1 MALLKKSTPA
11 APDPFRVPSL
21 AEVDRDYAAMLQKQS
36 ELTSRQSDLEREK
49 RAVEKEIAADTSR
62 EVSPAI
68 AELLGDEPGTK
79 SLNRRRVAEIRKEL
93 SDIEAAQIVL
103 RQRLQDAR
111 GRASTAVVAASRMEY
126 ARRVR
131 AMVVAIEA
139 LSVARAEYDKIVDDF
154 VANDVAWTSL
164 TPLQPTFCGD
174 RHDGHMQ
181 RWLRAAR
188 EAGYVD

>member
-1 MALLKKSTPA
+1 MIGKKPTATTGS
-11 APDPFRVPSL
+11 FRVPSL
-21 AEVDRDYAAMLQKQS
+21 AEVDTTYADLLQKQA

-62 EVSPAI
+62 DISPAI
-68 AELLGDEPGTK
+68 AELLGDEPGAK
-79 SLNRRRVAEIRKEL
+79 SLNRRRVAEIRKEIA
-93 SDIEAAQIVL
+93 DIESAQIVL
-103 RQRLQDAR
+103 RQRLADAR

-126 ARRVR
+126 ARRVK
-131 AMVVAIEA
+131 AMVAAIEA

-174 RHDGHMQ
+174 RQDGHLQ

>member
-1 MALLKKSTPA
+1 MIGKKPTATTGS
-11 APDPFRVPSL
+11 FRVPSL
-21 AEVDRDYAAMLQKQS
+21 AEVDSDYAALLQKQA
-36 ELTSRQSDLEREK
+36 ELTARQAELEREK
-49 RAVEKEIAADTSR
+49 RAVEKAIAADTSR
-62 EVSPAI
+62 EVKPEI
-68 AELLGDEPGTK
+68 AALLGDEPGSK
-79 SLNRRRVAEIRKEL
+79 ALNRRRVAEIRSEIA
-93 SDIEAAQIVL
+93 DIEQAVIVL
-103 RQRLQDAR
+103 RQRLADAR

>member
-1 MALLKKSTPA
+1 MIGKKPTATTGS
-11 APDPFRVPSL
+11 FRVPSL
-21 AEVDRDYAAMLQKQS
+21 AEVDTTYADLLQKQA

-79 SLNRRRVAEIRKEL
+79 SLNRRRVAEIRKEIA
-93 SDIEAAQIVL
+93 DIEQAVVVL

-111 GRASTAVVAASRMEY
+111 GRASAAVVAASRMEY
-126 ARRVR
+126 AKRVR
-131 AMVVAIEA
+131 AMVAAIEA

-174 RHDGHMQ
+174 RQDGHVQ

>member
-1 MALLKKSTPA
+1 MIGKKPTATTGS
-11 APDPFRVPSL
+11 FRVPSL
-21 AEVDRDYAAMLQKQS
+21 AEVDTTYADLLQKQA

-79 SLNRRRVAEIRKEL
+79 SLNRRRVAEIRKEIA
-93 SDIEAAQIVL
+93 DIEQAVVVL

-126 ARRVR
+126 AKRVR
-131 AMVVAIEA
+131 AMVAAIEA

-174 RHDGHMQ
+174 RQDGHVQ